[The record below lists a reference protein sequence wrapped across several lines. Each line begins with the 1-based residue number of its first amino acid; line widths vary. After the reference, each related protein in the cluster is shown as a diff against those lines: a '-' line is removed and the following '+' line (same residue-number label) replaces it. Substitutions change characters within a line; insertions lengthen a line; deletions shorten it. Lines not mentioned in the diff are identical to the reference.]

1 MLQKENEKF
10 KVSRT
15 RSRILTRV
23 DSLNI
28 RLFVTNLHHLFES
41 EIRLIKRKQIFKNV

>member
-1 MLQKENEKF
+1 MLQKEDEKF

-23 DSLNI
+23 GSLNI
-28 RLFVTNLHHLFES
+28 RPFTTNLQRLFES
-41 EIRLIKRKQIFKNV
+41 GIRLIKRKQIFKNV